1 MTGKALPIDV
11 TGWSEK
17 DQRRFDSKV
26 AWVPATGC
34 LVWKVRGQSGGYGYF
49 KYRGRYVMAH
59 RLAWVLEYGEPDG
72 GLELD
77 HLCRVRPCVN
87 TDHLEPVTSREN
99 VRRGEGPA
107 AIAAARTHCSYG
119 HPYEPPNLRVCGVTG
134 KRYCRSCATRVNQER
149 RLLIN
154 QARGLLGLT
163 RDRYI
168 AAYGS
173 SPVTAESIINGTYNE
188 RTANA

>member
-1 MTGKALPIDV
+1 MSRKALPIDV
-11 TGWSEK
+11 SEWTDK

-34 LVWKVRGQSGGYGYF
+34 MVWKSTWNSGGYGCI
-49 KYRGRYVMAH
+49 KYRGRHLLAH
-59 RLAWVLEYGEPDG
+59 RLAWVLEHGEPAD

-77 HLCRVRPCVN
+77 HLCRVRSCVN

-99 VRRGEGPA
+99 VRRGVGSA
-107 AIAAARTHCSYG
+107 AIEATRTHCPHG

-134 KRYCRSCATRVNQER
+134 KRYCRACATRVNQER

-154 QARGLLGLT
+154 QAKGLLGLT
-163 RDRYI
+163 RDQYTAI
-168 AAYGS
+168 YGTSPGAAKQ
-173 SPVTAESIINGTYNE
+173 VINGTYNE
-188 RTANA
+188 GINHV